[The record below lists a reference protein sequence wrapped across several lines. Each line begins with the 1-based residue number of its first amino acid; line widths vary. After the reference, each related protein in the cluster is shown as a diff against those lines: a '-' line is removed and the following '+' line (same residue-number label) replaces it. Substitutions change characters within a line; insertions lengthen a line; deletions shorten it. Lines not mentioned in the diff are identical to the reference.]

1 MRINGGEL
9 VVRALR
15 REGAAHIFGLHG
27 GHIDPIFQAAHD
39 AGIRIIDTRHEQAAG
54 HMADAW
60 GRLTG
65 RPGVAV
71 VTAGPGVTDIVTA
84 VANAYLDCVPMVV
97 IGGRHPLG
105 DEEMMPLQEMHG
117 VPLMQSITKWTRLV
131 RDTSRIDEYV
141 TAAFHQATS
150 GRPGPVFLEIPADV
164 LAASADESDVV
175 SLPASEPPA
184 PARPCEEAVESAL
197 AMLASADRPI
207 ILAGRGVWFAG
218 AAQEL
223 RDFAELTGTPVLAN
237 GMTRGAVPEDT
248 PLGVGG
254 FLGAGRALALGAQP
268 DLVLMLGARYGL
280 FTGGRQ
286 SIVPPSARVIQV
298 DIEAEELGRG
308 GKADLRIN
316 ADCREALRALT
327 ATARTRHWP
336 GRGAWV
342 QTANG
347 AANAARSLLSGA
359 LDPSRLSIH
368 PYRLATEVTQAV
380 AGRGVL
386 SVDGGDTFVWAEL
399 ALEARRPG
407 RYLGHGYLGCLG
419 IGLPFALAAKL
430 AHPDEPSVL
439 LTGDG
444 SIGLNFTEFDT
455 AVRHNLPV
463 TVVINNDQA
472 WGMCKHE
479 QTVRLGRDR
488 VIATEL
494 GTIRYEKAAEAFGVH
509 AEFVEAR
516 EDVRPAIERAM
527 AAGRPACVNVMTDP
541 DVISPAQQA
550 MAAAAVGSG
559 K

>member
-1 MRINGGEL
+1 MTVNGGQL
-9 VVRALR
+9 VAQALTSA
-15 REGAAHIFGLHG
+15 GTKYIFGLHG
-27 GHIDPIFQAAHD
+27 GHIDPIFQACHD
-39 AGIRIIDTRHEQAAG
+39 AGIGIIDTRHEQAAG
-54 HMADAW
+54 HMADAL

-65 RPGVAV
+65 KPGVAV
-71 VTAGPGVTDIVTA
+71 VTAGPGVTDVVTA

-97 IGGRHPLG
+97 IGGRHPLE
-105 DEEMMPLQEMHG
+105 DDEMMPLQELHG
-117 VPLMQSITKWTRLV
+117 VPLMHSITKWTRLV
-131 RDTSRIDEYV
+131 RDTSRIGEYV
-141 TAAFHQATS
+141 VAALHQATS

-164 LAASADESDVV
+164 LAASTEESSVKPL
-175 SLPASEPPA
+175 SAAEA
-184 PARPCEEAVESAL
+184 PARPRPSVEAVESVL
-197 AMLASADRPI
+197 AMLSAAERPVI
-207 ILAGRGVWFAG
+207 MAGRGVWFAG
-218 AAQEL
+218 AADEL
-223 RDFAELTGTPVLAN
+223 REFAELTATPVLAN
-237 GMTRGAVPEDT
+237 GITRGAVPEDT
-248 PLGVGG
+248 PLGIGG
-254 FLGAGRALALGAQP
+254 FLGAGRALAFGAPP
-268 DLVLMLGARYGL
+268 DFVLMLGARYGL

-298 DIEAEELGRG
+298 DVEAEELGRG
-308 GKADLRIN
+308 GRADLRIA

-327 ATARTRHWP
+327 DAARSRAWP
-336 GRGAWV
+336 DRGAWI
-342 QTANG
+342 QNANS
-347 AANAARSLLSGA
+347 AANAARMMFSGA
-359 LDPSRLSIH
+359 LDPSRTTIH
-368 PYRLATEVTQAV
+368 PYRVAAEV
-380 AGRGVL
+380 AGMTAERGVL

-479 QTVRLGRDR
+479 QTVRLGADR

-494 GTIRYEKAAEAFGVH
+494 GAVRYDKAAEAFGAH
-509 AEFVEAR
+509 AEYVERA
-516 EDVRPAIERAM
+516 EDMRPAIERAM

-541 DVISPAQQA
+541 DAISPAQQA
-550 MAAAAVGSG
+550 MAAAGVGNH
-559 K
+559 